1 MALPYKLAPFFR
13 IPPRQSEELT
23 DARKNQYSR
32 DVCLNFEFSP
42 VGEVSCC
49 RCCCCLDLLR
59 LTTPAVAAAAA
70 AAVLLLLLLLLAEED
85 AEGLLEGGVEEESPE
100 KKMQTHLFK

>member
-13 IPPRQSEELT
+13 IPPRQSEELIG
-23 DARKNQYSR
+23 ARKNQYSR

-49 RCCCCLDLLR
+49 RCCCCCLDLLR

-85 AEGLLEGGVEEESPE
+85 AEGLLEGGVEESPE
-100 KKMQTHLFK
+100 KKNANTFV